1 MPLSLIAGPSPAA
14 RAMSFLQLLDAL
26 LNFVAPALFLA
37 PVLALAGRWV
47 LRRDAGGPGF
57 WAQAGLNFV
66 AGVAVLAL
74 GLWFFGRDGRMA
86 SYIALVVVCASA
98 QWASARGWR

>member
-1 MPLSLIAGPSPAA
+1 
-14 RAMSFLQLLDAL
+14 MSFLQLLDAL

-37 PVLALAGRWV
+37 PVLALAARWM
-47 LRRDAGGPGF
+47 LRRDAGAPGF

-74 GLWFFGRDGRMA
+74 GLFIFGRDGRMA
-86 SYIALVVVCASA
+86 SYIALGVVCASV
-98 QWASARGWR
+98 QWASAKAWR